1 MIRGNLLI
9 FAVAL
14 LIISVCLLLRYWDT
28 LIRVDYQISNWNR
41 ISATSESI
49 SFEVMNPQNGTFSAT
64 KVNRIPRNGTA
75 SKSIHNFIYLIQT
88 ESCLPKYLLGP
99 GLFGNG
105 NKRDVIILSW
115 KRPCTQHHHH
125 VKYNYKKKTTWSEG
139 RNLLYHQAKSISMNY
154 AYYIF
159 MDDDL
164 NISFTEPSFERRY
177 LRLGIRWPLRA
188 FEDFLLKHEPAIGV
202 PMFCSTCSRINKITG
217 KPETLCC
224 DPVKSLKPLPEY
236 LPVTIHF
243 DAAFTAFHRNAVDF
257 MLPYRLDYERQS
269 WWQSQKF
276 LVLAADLLFR
286 GQILRFTP
294 VLALNKEHREYP
306 RQDWDNW
313 GHMYNILKEE
323 IPKKYREQVN
333 WTPNYGNINVRPI
346 VRNNTV
352 FTPMFNI
359 TIPSGKTGVQPF
371 KHFET

>member
-1 MIRGNLLI
+1 MKCRKWKILSATLLT
-9 FAVAL
+9 
-14 LIISVCLLLRYWDT
+14 ISVYLILNAFKLTTEFATSKAWKENGILRNVSA
-28 LIRVDYQISNWNR
+28 RKPISN
-41 ISATSESI
+41 
-49 SFEVMNPQNGTFSAT
+49 FV
-64 KVNRIPRNGTA
+64 
-75 SKSIHNFIYLIQT
+75 YLTQT
-88 ESCLPKYLLGP
+88 ESCLPKFLLGP
-99 GLFGNG
+99 GLFSNG
-105 NKRDVIILSW
+105 SKSDVFVLSW
-115 KRPCTQHHHH
+115 ERPCTATKYLRH
-125 VKYNYKKKTTWSEG
+125 VKYIFKENTTWSEG
-139 RNLLYHQAKSISMNY
+139 RNLLYRHVKNASMDY
-154 AYYIF
+154 MYYIF
-159 MDDDL
+159 MDDDIR
-164 NISFTEPSFERRY
+164 ISFTETSFEQHY

-202 PMFCSTCSRINKITG
+202 TMYCWGMS
-217 KPETLCC
+217 C
-224 DPVKSLKPLPEY
+224 DLMKSFKLLQPLPEY
-236 LPVTIHF
+236 LPVTIAF
-243 DAAFTAFHRNAVDF
+243 DAAFNAFHRNAVDF

-276 LVLAADLLFR
+276 VILAADLVFR

-294 VLALNKEHREYP
+294 VVALNKEHREYP

-313 GHMYNILKEE
+313 GHIYNILKAE